1 MEEDKKENKNLTLKV
16 FEALE
21 NFGLLILEK
30 VYLKKIA
37 DLYRN
42 HIEGMR
48 YLICGGLSTV
58 VNIVA
63 YILGS
68 YLIFSGITDAQMKVN
83 ISEIFAFI
91 VALIFAYWVNKTIVF
106 DSKCENVKALL
117 KEITSFTACR
127 ILTEIIS
134 IGMMNFAVYANI
146 NDIVM
151 KIVANI
157 VVIILNFILSKVL
170 IFKKTKED

>member
-1 MEEDKKENKNLTLKV
+1 MEEEKKNKNLTLKI

-21 NFGLLILEK
+21 NFGLWILEK
-30 VYLKKIA
+30 IYLKKLAEI
-37 DLYRN
+37 YRN

-58 VNIVA
+58 VNILS

-68 YLIFSGITDAQMKVN
+68 YLIFSGILDEQLKVN

-106 DSKCENVKALL
+106 DSKCENFKALI
-117 KEITSFTACR
+117 KEISSFTACR
-127 ILTEIIS
+127 IFTEIIS

-146 NDIVM
+146 NDIIM
-151 KIVANI
+151 KIIANI
-157 VVIILNFILSKVL
+157 VVIILNFVFSKIL